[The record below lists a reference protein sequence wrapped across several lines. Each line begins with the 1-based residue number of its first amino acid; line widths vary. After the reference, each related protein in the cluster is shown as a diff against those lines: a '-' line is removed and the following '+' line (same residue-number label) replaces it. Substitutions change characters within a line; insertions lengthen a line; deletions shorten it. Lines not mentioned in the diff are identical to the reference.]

1 VTPIATIVVLVRVLV
16 LVVGVVSQPIVN
28 ETRSCRARKR
38 IPIDDNILD
47 QATMADCSFSP

>member
-1 VTPIATIVVLVRVLV
+1 MTPIATIVVLVRVLV